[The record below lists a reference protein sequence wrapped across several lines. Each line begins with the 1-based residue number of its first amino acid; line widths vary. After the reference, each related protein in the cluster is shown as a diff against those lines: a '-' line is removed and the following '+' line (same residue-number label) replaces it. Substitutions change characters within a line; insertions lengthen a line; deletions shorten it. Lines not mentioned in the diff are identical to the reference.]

1 MLNMLSAII
10 EKGFLKGIPVDSRG
24 EFDPGIAVDLCRVLQ
39 GVSLIRCGALLAG
52 VQVLAEVKE
61 WHNSFVQICCEFVP
75 RERLLNAL
83 AEAMFAAFKPEHR
96 LGLLFGAA
104 LGADFSKVYK
114 FYEEAPQFITRVVG
128 PHHGDPLGL
137 KRLKAGQPAFLVRE
151 PANPYDPNAISVRD
165 FMGAGIGYI
174 RATIA
179 ERLAPIMDKGVR
191 FSAAIEVVL
200 DDRFSPNDRIYVAV
214 RREADQKMW
223 QPNSGISAV

>member
-1 MLNMLSAII
+1 M
-10 EKGFLKGIPVDSRG
+10 
-24 EFDPGIAVDLCRVLQ
+24 
-39 GVSLIRCGALLAG
+39 IRYGALLAG
-52 VQVLAEVKE
+52 VQVLAGVKE
-61 WHNSFVQICCEFVP
+61 WHNSFVQICCDFVP

-96 LGLLFGAA
+96 LGLPFGAA

-114 FYEEAPQFITRVVG
+114 FYEEAPRFITRVVG
-128 PHHGDPLGL
+128 PHHGDPLVL

-165 FMGAGIGYI
+165 LMGAHIGYI

-179 ERLAPIMDKGVR
+179 ERLAPIMDRGMR
-191 FSAAIEVVL
+191 FSSTIEVVL

-214 RREADQKMW
+214 RRET
-223 QPNSGISAV
+223 N